1 MEAMGKLRH
10 PAWAALA
17 LLALLFAGLAALA
30 PHDAHAA
37 GDGPCVACVAHAQV
51 ALGSDA
57 PTVDQPSGLTSCV
70 DAVRPGQAGPG
81 RAWLPPGRAPPSL
94 A

>member
-1 MEAMGKLRH
+1 MGKLRH
-10 PAWAALA
+10 PAWAAVA

-30 PHDAHAA
+30 PHDDHAA

-57 PTVDQPSGLTSCV
+57 PAVDQPSVLSTGV
-70 DAVRPGQAGPG
+70 DTTRPGEARPG